1 MVRIVTKSGHTVDL
15 KRWILI
21 LEATTISMMCQLM
34 DIYLLAYAE
43 FLVHGVRKESEFIRQ
58 VFDVIQVLEH
68 FQLVPDF
75 RELLQVDLQVVALH
89 YFLKFRNNFVDSKID
104 VELKT
109 TTIFLLGRPLL
120 EYGVST

>member
-21 LEATTISMMCQLM
+21 LEATTLSMMCQLM

-89 YFLKFRNNFVDSKID
+89 FFLKFRNNFVDSKID

-109 TTIFLLGRPLL
+109 TTIYPRLARKTFA
-120 EYGVST
+120 